1 MKKKSSILN
10 LDANIVVLIAY
21 LGGLV
26 FRWLHIL
33 CYLAWIIPLII
44 YLCESKNEF
53 VKKQSAQATLLYLV
67 SSLLSVAVYILL
79 IIFAPS
85 KSQDIY
91 NMIITGSLFLVGVI
105 SILATIIAITITIF
119 GIVAIVKTYN
129 YEDYEIP
136 YLSKYLSKFR
146 NYLEVLEGKN
156 KKKEEPCH
164 CEKCH
169 CNEEKQSKKATKIV
183 KIKPHK
189 IRNIK
194 ENNTVSRSRT
204 RVQKIHKEK

>member
-1 MKKKSSILN
+1 MNKKSSILN

-53 VKKQSAQATLLYLV
+53 VKKQSAQATLLYFV
-67 SSLLSVAVYILL
+67 SSLLSVAVYVFL

-85 KSQDIY
+85 ETQDIY

-119 GIVAIVKTYN
+119 GIVAIIKTYN

-156 KKKEEPCH
+156 KQKEEPCH

-169 CNEEKQSKKATKIV
+169 CNEKQSKKDVKIV

-189 IRNIK
+189 IR
-194 ENNTVSRSRT
+194 SRKDNDIAPKSRT
-204 RVQKIHKEK
+204 RGQKIHKEK

>member
-1 MKKKSSILN
+1 MNKKSSILN

-146 NYLEVLEGKN
+146 NYLEILEGKN
-156 KKKEEPCH
+156 KQTKEQCH
-164 CEKCH
+164 CEECH
-169 CNEEKQSKKATKIV
+169 CTEEQPKEGIKTIKIR
-183 KIKPHK
+183 PHK
-189 IRNIK
+189 IRNRK
-194 ENNTVSRSRT
+194 ESNTTSRSRT
-204 RVQKIHKEK
+204 KVQKIHKEK

>member
-1 MKKKSSILN
+1 MNKKSSILN

-85 KSQDIY
+85 ETQDIY

-146 NYLEVLEGKN
+146 SYLEVLEGKN
-156 KKKEEPCH
+156 KQKEESCH

-169 CNEEKQSKKATKIV
+169 CNEEQSKENVKIV

-189 IRNIK
+189 IRNRK
-194 ENNTVSRSRT
+194 ENNTVSSSRT